1 MFFFK
6 SDNFISVMNGK
17 IQNIEITLDS
27 DMTRKL
33 NKIELIPII
42 QNYIKYILTWA

>member
-1 MFFFK
+1 
-6 SDNFISVMNGK
+6 MNGK